1 MFTEEKSL
9 YKCGECEKSFKASS
23 GLIINT
29 GEFILEN
36 VLISAMSVRSLL
48 LLALTSVAVGG
59 FTVRRGLTYVC
70 SKCGRCFTFNAHLC
84 YQRVHTGERPF
95 ECSECG
101 KFSKQKSLLSTPE
114 NSK

>member
-1 MFTEEKSL
+1 MFTEEKNL
-9 YKCGECEKSFKASS
+9 YKCGECGKYFKASS

-36 VLISAMSVRSLL
+36 VLMSALSVRSLL
-48 LLALTSVAVGG
+48 LLALTSIAVRG

-70 SKCGRCFTFNAHLC
+70 SECGRCFTFNSHLC
-84 YQRVHTGERPF
+84 YQRVHTGERPS

-101 KFSKQKSLLSTPE
+101 KFSKQKSLLNTPE